1 MVIQVQSAHT
11 LEQLFED
18 LADSFL
24 ELKIQQEPSEVHG
37 VLVGMLVQTD
47 KKDLDDWLALLDM
60 IDMDVSVIDQR
71 AKSIMQEIYQLTR
84 DGLASDQYDF
94 QLLMPA
100 DDYEVGERANA
111 LAVWSS
117 GFITG
122 YGLAAEHN
130 RDLSVELVELL
141 NHLHAISELD
151 DQLSDTEE
159 NEKDLYELYE
169 YVRLGVLMLR
179 QAMKESDSSKESED
193 AAPSAEGKTL
203 H

>member
-1 MVIQVQSAHT
+1 MAIQEQPTHT

-37 VLVGMLVQTD
+37 VLVGMLVQAET
-47 KKDLDDWLALLDM
+47 KGVEEWLKLLDM
-60 IDMDVSVIDQR
+60 IDMDISLIDDR
-71 AKSIMQEIYQLTR
+71 AKSIMQDIYQVTR
-84 DGLASDQYDF
+84 DGLSSDQYDF

-100 DDYEVGERANA
+100 DDYDLGERANA
-111 LAVWSS
+111 LAVWAS

-122 YGLAAEHN
+122 YGLAAEHKRN
-130 RDLSVELVELL
+130 LSTELVELL

-151 DQLSDTEE
+151 DQLSESEE

-179 QAMKESDSSKESED
+179 QAMQQGDEVEPSS
-193 AAPSAEGKTL
+193 EGKTL

>member
-1 MVIQVQSAHT
+1 MAIQEQPTHN

-18 LADSFL
+18 LADAFL
-24 ELKIQQEPSEVHG
+24 ELKIQQEPSEAHG
-37 VLVGMLVQTD
+37 VLVGMLVQSPN
-47 KKDLDDWLALLDM
+47 KGVEDWLALLDM
-60 IDMDVSVIDQR
+60 IDMDTSVLDDRTR
-71 AKSIMQEIYQLTR
+71 AIMQEIYQLTR

-100 DDYEVGERANA
+100 DDYDVGERANA

-122 YGLAAEHN
+122 YGLAAEHK
-130 RDLSVELVELL
+130 RSLSAELVELL

-151 DQLSDTEE
+151 DQLSDSEE

-179 QAMKESDSSKESED
+179 QAMQDEDGEAGKSESSS
-193 AAPSAEGKTL
+193 EGKTL

>member
-1 MVIQVQSAHT
+1 MAIQEQPTHT

-37 VLVGMLVQTD
+37 VLVGMLVQSD
-47 KKDLDDWLALLDM
+47 KKSVDDWLALLDM
-60 IDMDVSVIDQR
+60 IDLDTAQIDERTQ
-71 AKSIMQEIYQLTR
+71 SIMQEIYQITR
-84 DGLASDQYDF
+84 EGLASDQYDF

-111 LAVWSS
+111 LAVWAS

-122 YGLAAEHN
+122 YGLAAEHK
-130 RDLSVELVELL
+130 RDLSVEMVELL

-151 DQLSDTEE
+151 DQLSDSEE

-179 QAMKESDSSKESED
+179 QAMQGDTGAAVEPSS
-193 AAPSAEGKTL
+193 EGKTL

>member
-1 MVIQVQSAHT
+1 MTNQEENS

-18 LADSFL
+18 LADAFL
-24 ELKIQQEPSEVHG
+24 ELKVQQEPSEVHG
-37 VLVGMLVQTD
+37 VLVGMLVQVP
-47 KKDLDDWLALLDM
+47 KRGVDDWLALLDM
-60 IDMDVSVIDQR
+60 IDMDVSALDDR
-71 AKSIMQEIYQLTR
+71 AKSILQEIYQATR

-122 YGLAAEHN
+122 YGMAAEHK
-130 RDLSVELVELL
+130 RSLPSELVELL

-151 DQLSDTEE
+151 DQMSDSEE

-179 QAMKESDSSKESED
+179 QATLDDTPEDDSS
-193 AAPSAEGKTL
+193 EGKVL

>member
-1 MVIQVQSAHT
+1 MAIQEQPTHT

-37 VLVGMLVQTD
+37 VLVGMLVQSEH
-47 KKDLDDWLALLDM
+47 KGVDDWLALLDM
-60 IDMDVSVIDQR
+60 IDMDTASIDDR
-71 AKSIMQEIYQLTR
+71 TKSIMQEVYQLTR
-84 DGLASDQYDF
+84 QGLASDQYDF

-100 DDYEVGERANA
+100 DDYEVAERANA
-111 LAVWSS
+111 LAVWAS

-122 YGLAAEHN
+122 YGLAAEHK
-130 RDLSVELVELL
+130 RDLSVEMVELL

-151 DQLSDTEE
+151 DQLSESEE

-179 QAMKESDSSKESED
+179 QAMIGEKAP
-193 AAPSAEGKTL
+193 AAKPISEGKTL